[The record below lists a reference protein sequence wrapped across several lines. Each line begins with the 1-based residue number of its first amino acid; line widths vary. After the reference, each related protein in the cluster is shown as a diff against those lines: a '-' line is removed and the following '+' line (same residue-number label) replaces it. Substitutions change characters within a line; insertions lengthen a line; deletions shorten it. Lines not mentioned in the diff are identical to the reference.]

1 MIKHKIK
8 HYRDNVHKKLIIRQ
22 RIFLLITLILLIVSI
37 VNISDGKI
45 NFLLAAGGF
54 AAGTLIGAGL
64 SRMFKIY
71 WHPEQAKVISRLDAL
86 GILLLIIYIAVDIEK
101 SWIFGHW
108 LTGPTLSAFG
118 LIFLTGLLLGR
129 FLGTGFRINKILTKI
144 I

>member
-1 MIKHKIK
+1 M
-8 HYRDNVHKKLIIRQ
+8 
-22 RIFLLITLILLIVSI
+22 SI